1 MRSEHGWLRRLGATL
16 GPSTP
21 QVIVGIGDDAAV
33 LAAPSAP
40 LVATVDAAVEDVF
53 VRFDGCVA
61 GRFGMIRRSARLLF
75 VIDRSGSML
84 AALDGDLLRLCNTSG
99 RDYRELGL
107 SARLPTLSPDE
118 ALALLAGN
126 GNLIKRPVLLG
137 PGVALAGFQP
147 EAWRAA
153 LSR

>member
-1 MRSEHGWLRRLGATL
+1 MIGEELRAEIEKPARRKGVAPIQQMLALVASLALIWFVFRTGSE
-16 GPSTP
+16 
-21 QVIVGIGDDAAV
+21 DAKPVADG
-33 LAAPSAP
+33 APSPRVASTSP
-40 LVATVDAAVEDVF
+40 AITDSLV
-53 VRFDGCVA
+53 
-61 GRFGMIRRSARLLF
+61 
-75 VIDRSGSML
+75 
-84 AALDGDLLRLCNTSG
+84 
-99 RDYRELGL
+99 ELGL
-107 SARLPTLSPDE
+107 SARLPTLSPEE